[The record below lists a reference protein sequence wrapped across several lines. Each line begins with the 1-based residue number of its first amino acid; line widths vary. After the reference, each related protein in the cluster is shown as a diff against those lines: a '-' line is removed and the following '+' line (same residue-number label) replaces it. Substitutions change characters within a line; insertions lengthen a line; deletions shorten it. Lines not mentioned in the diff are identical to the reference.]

1 MPTVLINAQG
11 KTMQSA
17 LRITTKVLPGNKIE
31 IEIPEAEIGDSVDV
45 FVILPEK
52 AEPKHRSVLD
62 IIEESRSRHPS
73 RTAEDID
80 RQLQE
85 ERLSWDS

>member
-1 MPTVLINAQG
+1 
-11 KTMQSA
+11 MQST

-31 IEIPEAEIGDSVDV
+31 IQVPEAQIGDSVDV
-45 FVILPEK
+45 FVVLPQK
-52 AEPKHRSVLD
+52 AEPKKRSVLD
-62 IIEESRSRHPS
+62 IIEESRKRHPS

-85 ERLSWDS
+85 ERESWDS

>member
-1 MPTVLINAQG
+1 
-11 KTMQSA
+11 MQPA

-31 IEIPEAEIGDSVDV
+31 IEIPEAEIGDNVDV

-52 AEPKHRSVLD
+52 VEIKKRSVLD
-62 IIEESRSRHPS
+62 IIEESRRRHPS

>member
-1 MPTVLINAQG
+1 M
-11 KTMQSA
+11 
-17 LRITTKVLPGNKIE
+17 
-31 IEIPEAEIGDSVDV
+31 
-45 FVILPEK
+45 ILPEK

-62 IIEESRSRHPS
+62 IIEESRRRHPS

>member
-1 MPTVLINAQG
+1 
-11 KTMQSA
+11 MQSA

-31 IEIPEAEIGDSVDV
+31 IQVPEAEIGDSVDV

-52 AEPKHRSVLD
+52 VATKKRSVLD
-62 IIEESRSRHPS
+62 IIEESRRRHPS

-80 RQLQE
+80 RELQE

>member
-1 MPTVLINAQG
+1 
-11 KTMQSA
+11 MQSA
-17 LRITTKVLPGNKIE
+17 LHITAKVLAGNKIE
-31 IEIPEAEIGDSVDV
+31 VEIPEAQIGDSVDV
-45 FVILPEK
+45 FVVLREK
-52 AEPKHRSVLD
+52 VETKKRSVLD

-85 ERLSWDS
+85 ERASWDS

>member
-1 MPTVLINAQG
+1 
-11 KTMQSA
+11 MQSA

-52 AEPKHRSVLD
+52 AEPKHRSILD
-62 IIEESRSRHPS
+62 IIEESRRRHPS

>member
-1 MPTVLINAQG
+1 
-11 KTMQSA
+11 MQAA

-31 IEIPEAEIGDSVDV
+31 IELPEAEIGDTVDV

-52 AEPKHRSVLD
+52 PKVKQRSV
-62 IIEESRSRHPS
+62 IEILEEVHAKRPS
-73 RTAEDID
+73 KTAEEID

-85 ERLSWDS
+85 ERDSWDS

>member
-1 MPTVLINAQG
+1 
-11 KTMQSA
+11 MQSA
-17 LRITTKVLPGNKIE
+17 LRIRTKVLPGNKIE

-52 AEPKHRSVLD
+52 AEPKHRSILD
-62 IIEESRSRHPS
+62 IIEESRRRHPS

-85 ERLSWDS
+85 ERLLWDS

>member
-31 IEIPEAEIGDSVDV
+31 IEILEAEIGDSVDV

-62 IIEESRSRHPS
+62 IIEESRRRHPS
-73 RTAEDID
+73 RTAEVID

-85 ERLSWDS
+85 ERLLWDG

>member
-1 MPTVLINAQG
+1 
-11 KTMQSA
+11 MQSA

-31 IEIPEAEIGDSVDV
+31 IEIPEAEIGYSVDV

-52 AEPKHRSVLD
+52 AEPKHRSVLE
-62 IIEESRSRHPS
+62 IIEESRKRHPS

-80 RQLQE
+80 RQLQQ

>member
-1 MPTVLINAQG
+1 
-11 KTMQSA
+11 MQPA

-31 IEIPEAEIGDSVDV
+31 IEIPEAEIGDNVDV

-52 AEPKHRSVLD
+52 AATKKRSVLE
-62 IIEESRSRHPS
+62 IIEESRKRHPS
-73 RTAEDID
+73 RTAEEID
-80 RQLQE
+80 KQIQE

>member
-1 MPTVLINAQG
+1 
-11 KTMQSA
+11 MQST

-31 IEIPEAEIGDSVDV
+31 IQVPEAQIGDSVEV
-45 FVILPEK
+45 FVVLPEK
-52 AEPKHRSVLD
+52 TEPKKRSVLD
-62 IIEESRSRHPS
+62 IIEESRKRHPS

-85 ERLSWDS
+85 ERESWDS

>member
-1 MPTVLINAQG
+1 
-11 KTMQSA
+11 MQPA

-31 IEIPEAEIGDSVDV
+31 IEIPEAEIGDCVDV

-52 AEPKHRSVLD
+52 VETKKRSVLD
-62 IIEESRSRHPS
+62 IIEESRRKHPS

>member
-1 MPTVLINAQG
+1 
-11 KTMQSA
+11 MQSA

-52 AEPKHRSVLD
+52 SEPKYRSVLD
-62 IIEESRSRHPS
+62 IIEESRRRHPS

-80 RQLQE
+80 RQLDIS
-85 ERLSWDS
+85 RN

>member
-1 MPTVLINAQG
+1 
-11 KTMQSA
+11 MQPA

-52 AEPKHRSVLD
+52 VETKKRSVLE
-62 IIEESRSRHPS
+62 IIEESRRRHPS

>member
-1 MPTVLINAQG
+1 MSY

-17 LRITTKVLPGNKIE
+17 LRVTTKVLPGNK

-45 FVILPEK
+45 FVILPK
-52 AEPKHRSVLD
+52 KTQTKKRSVVD
-62 IIEESRSRHPS
+62 ILEEVHRKRSRRS
-73 RTAEDID
+73 AEKID

-85 ERLSWDS
+85 ERSSWD

>member
-1 MPTVLINAQG
+1 
-11 KTMQSA
+11 MQSA
-17 LRITTKVLPGNKIE
+17 LRITTKVLPGNEIE
-31 IEIPEAEIGDSVDV
+31 IKIPEAEIGDSVDV

-52 AEPKHRSVLD
+52 AEPKYRSVLD
-62 IIEESRSRHPS
+62 IIEESRRRHPS

>member
-1 MPTVLINAQG
+1 
-11 KTMQSA
+11 MQSA

-31 IEIPEAEIGDSVDV
+31 IKFPKAEIGDNVDV

-52 AEPKHRSVLD
+52 SGAKRRNVLELIEQIRSQN
-62 IIEESRSRHPS
+62 SSF

-80 RQLQE
+80 KQLQE
-85 ERLSWDS
+85 ERDSWD